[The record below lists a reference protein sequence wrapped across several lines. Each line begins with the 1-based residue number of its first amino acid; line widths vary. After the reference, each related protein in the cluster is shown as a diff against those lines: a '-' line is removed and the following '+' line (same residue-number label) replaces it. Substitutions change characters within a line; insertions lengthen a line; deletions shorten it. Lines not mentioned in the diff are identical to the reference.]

1 MPDDRTSLKSFFGGR
16 MPLERET
23 MVFVLAS
30 ALDVFMTYILL
41 SAGTDRNTRM
51 YFVESNP
58 IARFFLDGW
67 GVRGLIYFKFGMV
80 AFVSIIVQIIATKR
94 LETARWVL
102 RFATTVVACVV
113 IYSLMLYL
121 RGTGQL

>member
-1 MPDDRTSLKSFFGGR
+1 MSDDRTSLKSFFGGR
-16 MPLERET
+16 MPREM

-30 ALDVFMTYILL
+30 VLDVFMTYILL
-41 SAGTDRNTRM
+41 SAGTDPKTRM

-67 GVRGLIYFKFGMV
+67 GVKGLIYFKFGMV